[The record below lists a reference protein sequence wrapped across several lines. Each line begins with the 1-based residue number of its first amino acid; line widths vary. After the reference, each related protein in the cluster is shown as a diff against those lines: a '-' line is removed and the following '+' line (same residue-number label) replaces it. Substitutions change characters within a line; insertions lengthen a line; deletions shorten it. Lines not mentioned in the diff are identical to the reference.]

1 MGALFTDSSGR
12 TCRYIRETAVQ
23 NEKMTEDTV
32 RLCKGPNGWV
42 SGGTS
47 AG

>member
-1 MGALFTDSSGR
+1 VGALFTDSSGR

-23 NEKMTEDTV
+23 NAKMTEDTV

-42 SGGTS
+42 AGG
-47 AG
+47 A